1 MLYPSLFHIFANFCA
16 CIRGYRHFLSVW
28 GTFWLAIRPVYVSCV
43 QEYVKLCL
51 SAVLGKFSASR
62 TRFAWLIEEMWFTF
76 FRVSPFYGLFASFV
90 CVFSALCTR
99 APWERPRVPCGGA
112 SPPSLP
118 PVRVR
123 SLFFL
128 ERFMILSQVI
138 STWCPLRAFSVV
150 YRATG
155 GYAPLAYN
163 YSLATGFDGLFCSLT
178 KSPFCAIALC
188 WLPTP
193 VVV

>member
-1 MLYPSLFHIFANFCA
+1 MLYPSLSYIFANFCA

-28 GTFWLAIRPVYVSCV
+28 GTFWLALRPVYVSCV

-62 TRFAWLIEEMWFTF
+62 TRFAWLI
-76 FRVSPFYGLFASFV
+76 
-90 CVFSALCTR
+90 
-99 APWERPRVPCGGA
+99 
-112 SPPSLP
+112 
-118 PVRVR
+118 
-123 SLFFL
+123 
-128 ERFMILSQVI
+128 
-138 STWCPLRAFSVV
+138 STWYPLRAFSVV

-178 KSPFCAIALC
+178 KSPFCAIAAVLASHACRGVIICFGVGGPLC
-188 WLPTP
+188 VYTK
-193 VVV
+193 VF